1 MDTKVIGI
9 TGGVGSGKSVVMD
22 ILKEEYGAFIILAD
36 LVGHEL
42 MEPGGVNYQ
51 EIIKEFGTDI
61 LKEDQTID
69 RAALGNI
76 VFSDPSKLVLLNE
89 ITHPNI
95 RAEIASRIGQI
106 KQKKA
111 TPLICLE
118 AALLIE
124 ENYQEFLDEL
134 WYVHVDEKI
143 RIQRLKEGRGYSEE
157 KCRQIMERQMSE
169 EEFRSH
175 CCRII
180 ENSGSLERTRQSVQD
195 AWKELWK

>member
-69 RAALGNI
+69 RAVLGNI
-76 VFSDPSKLVLLNE
+76 VFSDPSKLALLNE

-95 RAEIASRIGQI
+95 RAEIAFRIGQI
-106 KQKKA
+106 KQKKT
-111 TPLICLE
+111 TPL
-118 AALLIE
+118 
-124 ENYQEFLDEL
+124 F
-134 WYVHVDEKI
+134 
-143 RIQRLKEGRGYSEE
+143 
-157 KCRQIMERQMSE
+157 
-169 EEFRSH
+169 
-175 CCRII
+175 
-180 ENSGSLERTRQSVQD
+180 
-195 AWKELWK
+195 AWKQPC